1 LENRRIRHRS
11 QVGDIYPG
19 NGWSSP
25 TAYYEFAGLVYM
37 QANDGLT
44 GAALCRMD
52 GIGAVLVADLNPG
65 SEGSYPPDFVSH
77 GGTLYFAANNGLWR
91 MSG

>member
-1 LENRRIRHRS
+1 
-11 QVGDIYPG
+11 
-19 NGWSSP
+19 
-25 TAYYEFAGLVYM
+25 
-37 QANDGLT
+37 
-44 GAALCRMD
+44 MD

-65 SEGSYPPDFVSH
+65 SEDSYPPDFVSH